1 MSEENNK
8 KVENGT
14 EEPTEKEKEKEPTM
28 KEEEK
33 KETGKKEKKESI
45 FKRAGKWCRKHKEA
59 LITGGVAFGAG
70 FGSAIGSGIIMK
82 KRAERKS
89 RERNAYIAEEEVNPL
104 DPNNM

>member
-14 EEPTEKEKEKEPTM
+14 EEPTGKEKEKEPTM
-28 KEEEK
+28 KEEK
-33 KETGKKEKKESI
+33 KETGKKEKKESVI
-45 FKRAGKWCRKHKEA
+45 KRFGKWCKTHKEA

-70 FGSAIGSGIIMK
+70 FGSAVGAGIVMN

-89 RERNAYIAEEEVNPL
+89 RERNAYIADNEEVNPL
-104 DPNNM
+104 DPNM